1 MHRRDRISSGSSV
14 SSVVSNFTRKSRE
27 SAKENI
33 PSRLPRGP
41 TPTKEQLS
49 RNKETAPS
57 SKSRDHVHLNGSS
70 GTRSEPSS
78 GSIQHA
84 SATSSASSTDG
95 EPVSPVAQTG
105 SIPVAQNS
113 SVAAGLVTQTGSVS
127 VGLVPKSSSTPVETG
142 STTLTTSYSHTGKVA
157 SPKVCVWSKW
167 LDRQNAFLAL

>member
-14 SSVVSNFTRKSRE
+14 SSVVSSFTRKSRE

-33 PSRLPRGP
+33 PSRLPRGL
-41 TPTKEQLS
+41 TSTKEQLS

-70 GTRSEPSS
+70 GTRSEPST
-78 GSIQHA
+78 GSIRRA

-105 SIPVAQNS
+105 PIPVAQTGS
-113 SVAAGLVTQTGSVS
+113 ASVGTVQQTGS
-127 VGLVPKSSSTPVETG
+127 TPVDTVPETG
-142 STTLTTSYSHTGKVA
+142 SATLAGYSQTGKVA
-157 SPKVCVWSKW
+157 SPKVCVLSTKCIM
-167 LDRQNAFLAL
+167 QFLAL